1 MTFEKFI
8 TNKLKNTDFK
18 KAWEEVC
25 SEDETLKEDFSEDN
39 TETIVDHGMLG
50 LVNNLIISEYDA
62 IDQYNAAIAT
72 AEQEESLEI
81 IPILK
86 DIIAEEHVH
95 VGQLQAAAKLF
106 DTAAKDVEKGDKE
119 AERQLEN

>member
-1 MTFEKFI
+1 MNNLYAGELI
-8 TNKLKNTDFK
+8 QVLK
-18 KAWEEVC
+18 
-25 SEDETLKEDFSEDN
+25 SIDETLKEDFSEDN